1 MLLAKRLIRKISSR
15 MLSPHQTGQQAKA
28 KQYLPIGQYTGIP
41 SKNFVLAVSA
51 SESVDF
57 FFFFLLASLI
67 QQWFSLFPEIC
78 PVICVPVLWLVFFFL
93 KKKSNMS
100 VFQDL
105 TCLLL
110 LPFNSASNSPLT
122 KNPHAMICFR
132 CLEAGKVLVSL
143 MSHRALLLST
153 AHLLTV

>member
-1 MLLAKRLIRKISSR
+1 MLLAKRLIRKISPR

-51 SESVDF
+51 SESVDLF
-57 FFFFLLASLI
+57 FFLASLI
-67 QQWFSLFPEIC
+67 QQWFFLFPEIC
-78 PVICVPVLWLVFFFL
+78 PVICVPVLWWFFFL
-93 KKKSNMS
+93 NKSNMS

-122 KNPHAMICFR
+122 KNLHAMICFR

-143 MSHRALLLST
+143 MSHCALLLST